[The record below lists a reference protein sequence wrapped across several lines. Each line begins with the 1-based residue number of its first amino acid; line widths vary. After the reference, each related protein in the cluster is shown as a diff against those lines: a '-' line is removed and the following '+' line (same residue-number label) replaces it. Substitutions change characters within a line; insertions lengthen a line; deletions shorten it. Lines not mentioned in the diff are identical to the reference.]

1 MIPGGYFAE
10 GEFMS
15 ETLYCWTD
23 MLGKHFVAWGEA
35 EGDRQ
40 RHVETEDGG
49 SDTAAGAA
57 LCILRELQRRK
68 LELFGAI
75 PGRGV
80 SEPTNIRMRIDDC
93 PLYREPEEMPA
104 VLQPLLEAASRP
116 VLPPKRKPGR
126 GRQRRRRRSWQRLPR
141 LPRLPSP
148 CTAQQKFAD
157 VPDAPECHNCG
168 VRGSRRRR

>member
-1 MIPGGYFAE
+1 
-10 GEFMS
+10 MS

-80 SEPTNIRMRIDDC
+80 SEPTNIRMRIDDL
-93 PLYREPEEMPA
+93 PTLYREPEKMPA
-104 VLQPLLEAASRP
+104 VLKPLWRRRPGPCFLLRGSR
-116 VLPPKRKPGR
+116 G
-126 GRQRRRRRSWQRLPR
+126 GRQRRRRRSWQGLPR

-148 CTAQQKFAD
+148 CTAQRSSPMSPTLRSVTTA
-157 VPDAPECHNCG
+157 ES
-168 VRGSRRRR
+168 RGSRRRR